1 MNTCRPSRK
10 ARYRRHS
17 VGGLIALLLLWGFV
31 SFALR
36 DAALLART
44 VQDALSL
51 CIRQV
56 IPVLFPIAAAGGLL
70 TTLAPPPRFL
80 CRPIGRLFRLS
91 DASVGVLL
99 IALVSGFPIGA
110 MLASRLLESGRIGR
124 EEASRLAAYTNNAS
138 AAFLTGCV
146 GADFFGSPRLGWIL
160 WIASTSSALLV
171 GRWMA
176 RHAPRPAADRGSARP
191 LPAPGELAQALKA
204 TGQGMLNLTAF
215 VVFFAVFCA
224 FWKQSLTALLPSGA
238 IADYVSAITIA
249 TFEITGGLSAIARLS
264 APLSLRM
271 ALSGAAAGFGGLS
284 VFLQCMAAGG
294 ALQMESA
301 GKLLF
306 TARLAIGI
314 LSGILSL
321 LFALIWC

>member
-1 MNTCRPSRK
+1 MNTCRLSRK
-10 ARYRRHS
+10 LRYRRHS

-36 DAALLART
+36 DAALLAKT
-44 VQDALSL
+44 VEDALSL

-91 DASVGVLL
+91 DPSVGVLL

-110 MLASRLLESGRIGR
+110 MLASRLLEAGRIDR
-124 EEASRLAAYTNNAS
+124 EESSRLAAYTNNAS

-146 GADFFGSPRLGWIL
+146 GAGFFGSSRLGWIL
-160 WIASTSSALLV
+160 WIASTSAALMV
-171 GRWMA
+171 GGWMG
-176 RHAPRPAADRGSARP
+176 RRAPRPAADGGSTRP
-191 LPAPGELAQALKA
+191 LPSPGELAQALKA
-204 TGQGMLNLTAF
+204 TGLGMLNLTAF

-224 FWKQSLTALLPSGA
+224 FLKQSLIALLPSGA
-238 IADYVSAITIA
+238 IADSVSAITLAI
-249 TFEITGGLSAIARLS
+249 FEITGGLSAIARLS
-264 APLSLRM
+264 APLPLRM
-271 ALSGAAAGFGGLS
+271 ALAGAAAGFGGLS

-301 GKLLF
+301 EKRLF
-306 TARLAIGI
+306 TARLAIGV
-314 LSGILSL
+314 LSGILAL
-321 LFALIWC
+321 LLTLLLG